1 MKNRKKKGKKI
12 ITAQIKSSAIII
24 IRKYNKNTEKTLEKT
39 KKTQ

>member
-1 MKNRKKKGKKI
+1 MKNRKKKKKI
-12 ITAQIKSSAIII
+12 IIAQIKLSIIII